1 MFDFRY
7 HALSLVSVF
16 LALVLGLLLGV
27 AIGDRGLVSSAERD
41 MRASLRGDV
50 RKAQAESENLRAQL
64 DEQNKFLQ
72 EAYPLM
78 VGSRLIGERV
88 GVVTLGDVSDQEIG
102 NVRDA
107 LEATGGR
114 LTSVVSIR
122 TPLDLPSI
130 STAAAGTAF
139 QNLQVEPKLVKRFG
153 ERVGVGYVSGG
164 GRLLDKVHRDLL
176 ASSSGALGGV
186 DSVVVIREPRT
197 FQKPQQNILD
207 DFEDGLMTGLSNNNG
222 TVVGVET
229 HRHQALPGRLVPRPR
244 PGLGRR
250 RRPAPRPG
258 RAGVRAGRRRRRLRH
273 QVHRRRAAAEGGQ
286 LARVGGLERQPL
298 ATVQRI
304 FPSRAAIPVTSQ
316 VLWGGGSAAHSRSP
330 WSPPSS
336 APCSSRRSRGD
347 RT

>member
-41 MRASLRGDV
+41 VRASLRGDV

-164 GRLLDKVHRDLL
+164 GRLLGKVHRELL

-197 FQKPQQNILD
+197 FQKPQQNVLD

-229 HRHQALPGRLVPRPR
+229 TDTKPSQVGWYRDHDLASVDDVDQLPGRAALVFALAGADGAFGTKSTAD
-244 PGLGRR
+244 GLL
-250 RRPAPRPG
+250 PK
-258 RAGVRAGRRRRRLRH
+258 
-273 QVHRRRAAAEGGQ
+273 AANSLGS
-286 LARVGGLERQPL
+286 VG
-298 ATVQRI
+298 A
-304 FPSRAAIPVTSQ
+304 S
-316 VLWGGGSAAHSRSP
+316 GSP
-330 WSPPSS
+330 
-336 APCSSRRSRGD
+336 
-347 RT
+347 

>member
-41 MRASLRGDV
+41 VRASLRGDV

-153 ERVGVGYVSGG
+153 ERVGVGYMSGG
-164 GRLLDKVHRDLL
+164 GRLLDKVHRELL

-197 FQKPQQNILD
+197 FQKPQQNVLD

-229 HRHQALPGRLVPRPR
+229 TDTKPSQVGWYRDHNLASVDDVDQLPGRAALVFALAGADGAFGTKSTAD
-244 PGLGRR
+244 GLL
-250 RRPAPRPG
+250 PK
-258 RAGVRAGRRRRRLRH
+258 
-273 QVHRRRAAAEGGQ
+273 AANTLGS
-286 LARVGGLERQPL
+286 VG
-298 ATVQRI
+298 
-304 FPSRAAIPVTSQ
+304 SS
-316 VLWGGGSAAHSRSP
+316 GSP
-330 WSPPSS
+330 
-336 APCSSRRSRGD
+336 
-347 RT
+347 

>member
-1 MFDFRY
+1 MFDYRY

-41 MRASLRGDV
+41 VRASLRGDV

-122 TPLDLPSI
+122 TPLDLPSL

-139 QNLQVEPKLVKRFG
+139 QNLQVEPKMVKRFG

-164 GRLLDKVHRDLL
+164 GRLLNKVHRELL
-176 ASSSGALGGV
+176 SSSSGALGGV

-197 FQKPQQNILD
+197 FQKPQQDVLN
-207 DFEDGLMTGLSNNNG
+207 DFEDGLMSGLSSNNG

-229 HRHQALPGRLVPRPR
+229 TGTKPSQVGWYRDHDLASVDDVDQLPGRAALVFA
-244 PGLGRR
+244 L
-250 RRPAPRPG
+250 
-258 RAGVRAGRRRRRLRH
+258 AGADG
-273 QVHRRRAAAEGGQ
+273 AFG
-286 LARVGGLERQPL
+286 
-298 ATVQRI
+298 TK
-304 FPSRAAIPVTSQ
+304 
-316 VLWGGGSAAHSRSP
+316 
-330 WSPPSS
+330 SS
-336 APCSSRRSRGD
+336 ADALLPKAANSLGSVGSSGSP
-347 RT
+347 

>member
-41 MRASLRGDV
+41 VRASLRGDV

-229 HRHQALPGRLVPRPR
+229 TDTKPSQVGWYRDHDLASVDDVDQLPGRAALVFALAGADGAFGTKSTAD
-244 PGLGRR
+244 GLL
-250 RRPAPRPG
+250 PK
-258 RAGVRAGRRRRRLRH
+258 
-273 QVHRRRAAAEGGQ
+273 AANSLGS
-286 LARVGGLERQPL
+286 VG
-298 ATVQRI
+298 
-304 FPSRAAIPVTSQ
+304 SS
-316 VLWGGGSAAHSRSP
+316 GSP
-330 WSPPSS
+330 
-336 APCSSRRSRGD
+336 
-347 RT
+347 

>member
-41 MRASLRGDV
+41 VRASLRGDV

-164 GRLLDKVHRDLL
+164 GRVLGKVHRELL

-197 FQKPQQNILD
+197 FQKPQQNVLD

-229 HRHQALPGRLVPRPR
+229 TDTKPSQVGWYRDHDLASVDDVDQLPGRAALVFALAGADGAFGTKSTAD
-244 PGLGRR
+244 GLL
-250 RRPAPRPG
+250 PK
-258 RAGVRAGRRRRRLRH
+258 
-273 QVHRRRAAAEGGQ
+273 AANSLGS
-286 LARVGGLERQPL
+286 VG
-298 ATVQRI
+298 
-304 FPSRAAIPVTSQ
+304 SS
-316 VLWGGGSAAHSRSP
+316 GSP
-330 WSPPSS
+330 
-336 APCSSRRSRGD
+336 
-347 RT
+347 

>member
-41 MRASLRGDV
+41 VRASLRGDV

-139 QNLQVEPKLVKRFG
+139 QNLQVDPKLVKRFG
-153 ERVGVGYVSGG
+153 ERIGVGYMSGG
-164 GRLLDKVHRDLL
+164 GRLLDKVHRELL

-197 FQKPQQNILD
+197 FQKPQQNVLD

-229 HRHQALPGRLVPRPR
+229 TDTKPSQVGWYRDHDLASVDDVDQLPGRAALVFALAGADGAFGTKSTAD
-244 PGLGRR
+244 GLL
-250 RRPAPRPG
+250 PK
-258 RAGVRAGRRRRRLRH
+258 
-273 QVHRRRAAAEGGQ
+273 AANTLGS
-286 LARVGGLERQPL
+286 VG
-298 ATVQRI
+298 
-304 FPSRAAIPVTSQ
+304 SS
-316 VLWGGGSAAHSRSP
+316 GSP
-330 WSPPSS
+330 
-336 APCSSRRSRGD
+336 
-347 RT
+347 

>member
-41 MRASLRGDV
+41 VRASLRGDV

-164 GRLLDKVHRDLL
+164 GRLLDKVHRELL

-197 FQKPQQNILD
+197 FQKPEQSVLN

-229 HRHQALPGRLVPRPR
+229 TDTKPSQVGWYRDHDLASVDDVDQLPGRAALVFALAGADGAFGTKSTAD
-244 PGLGRR
+244 GLL
-250 RRPAPRPG
+250 PK
-258 RAGVRAGRRRRRLRH
+258 
-273 QVHRRRAAAEGGQ
+273 AANSLGS
-286 LARVGGLERQPL
+286 VG
-298 ATVQRI
+298 
-304 FPSRAAIPVTSQ
+304 SS
-316 VLWGGGSAAHSRSP
+316 GSP
-330 WSPPSS
+330 
-336 APCSSRRSRGD
+336 
-347 RT
+347 

>member
-41 MRASLRGDV
+41 VRASLRGDV

-164 GRLLDKVHRDLL
+164 GRLLDKVHRELL

-197 FQKPQQNILD
+197 FQKPQENILD

-229 HRHQALPGRLVPRPR
+229 TETDPSQVGWYRDHDLASVDDVDQLPGRAALVFALAGADGAFGTKSTAD
-244 PGLGRR
+244 GLL
-250 RRPAPRPG
+250 PK
-258 RAGVRAGRRRRRLRH
+258 
-273 QVHRRRAAAEGGQ
+273 AANSLGS
-286 LARVGGLERQPL
+286 VG
-298 ATVQRI
+298 
-304 FPSRAAIPVTSQ
+304 SS
-316 VLWGGGSAAHSRSP
+316 GSP
-330 WSPPSS
+330 
-336 APCSSRRSRGD
+336 
-347 RT
+347 

>member
-41 MRASLRGDV
+41 VRASLRGDV

-164 GRLLDKVHRDLL
+164 GRLLDKVHRELL

-197 FQKPQQNILD
+197 FQKPEQSVLN

-229 HRHQALPGRLVPRPR
+229 TDTKPSQVGWYRDHDLASVDDVDQLPGRAALVFALAGADGAFSTKSTAD
-244 PGLGRR
+244 GLL
-250 RRPAPRPG
+250 PK
-258 RAGVRAGRRRRRLRH
+258 
-273 QVHRRRAAAEGGQ
+273 AANSLGS
-286 LARVGGLERQPL
+286 VG
-298 ATVQRI
+298 
-304 FPSRAAIPVTSQ
+304 SS
-316 VLWGGGSAAHSRSP
+316 GSP
-330 WSPPSS
+330 
-336 APCSSRRSRGD
+336 
-347 RT
+347 

>member
-41 MRASLRGDV
+41 VRASLRGDV

-164 GRLLDKVHRDLL
+164 GRLLDKVHRELL

-197 FQKPQQNILD
+197 FQKPEQSVLN

-222 TVVGVET
+222 TFIGAETTDTKPSQVGWYRDHDLASVDDVD
-229 HRHQALPGRLVPRPR
+229 QLPGRAALVFALAGADGAFGTKSTAD
-244 PGLGRR
+244 GLL
-250 RRPAPRPG
+250 PK
-258 RAGVRAGRRRRRLRH
+258 
-273 QVHRRRAAAEGGQ
+273 AANSLGS
-286 LARVGGLERQPL
+286 VG
-298 ATVQRI
+298 
-304 FPSRAAIPVTSQ
+304 SS
-316 VLWGGGSAAHSRSP
+316 GSP
-330 WSPPSS
+330 
-336 APCSSRRSRGD
+336 
-347 RT
+347 

>member
-41 MRASLRGDV
+41 VRASLRGDV

-164 GRLLDKVHRDLL
+164 GRLLDKVHRELL

-197 FQKPQQNILD
+197 FQKPEQSVLN
-207 DFEDGLMTGLSNNNG
+207 DFEDGLMTGLSINNG

-229 HRHQALPGRLVPRPR
+229 TDTKPSQVGWYRDHDLASVDDVDQLPGRAALVFALAGADGAFGTKSTAD
-244 PGLGRR
+244 GLL
-250 RRPAPRPG
+250 PK
-258 RAGVRAGRRRRRLRH
+258 
-273 QVHRRRAAAEGGQ
+273 AANSLGS
-286 LARVGGLERQPL
+286 VG
-298 ATVQRI
+298 
-304 FPSRAAIPVTSQ
+304 SS
-316 VLWGGGSAAHSRSP
+316 GSP
-330 WSPPSS
+330 
-336 APCSSRRSRGD
+336 
-347 RT
+347 

>member
-41 MRASLRGDV
+41 VRASLRGDV

-153 ERVGVGYVSGG
+153 ERIGVGYASGG
-164 GRLLDKVHRDLL
+164 GRLLDKVHRELL

-197 FQKPQQNILD
+197 FQKPQQNVLD

-229 HRHQALPGRLVPRPR
+229 TDTDPSQVGWYRDHDLASVDDVDQLPGRAALVFALAGADGAFGTKSTAD
-244 PGLGRR
+244 GLL
-250 RRPAPRPG
+250 PK
-258 RAGVRAGRRRRRLRH
+258 
-273 QVHRRRAAAEGGQ
+273 AANSLGS
-286 LARVGGLERQPL
+286 VG
-298 ATVQRI
+298 
-304 FPSRAAIPVTSQ
+304 SS
-316 VLWGGGSAAHSRSP
+316 GSP
-330 WSPPSS
+330 
-336 APCSSRRSRGD
+336 
-347 RT
+347 

>member
-41 MRASLRGDV
+41 VRASLRGDV

-164 GRLLDKVHRDLL
+164 GRLLDKVHRELL

-197 FQKPQQNILD
+197 FQKPQQNVLD
-207 DFEDGLMTGLSNNNG
+207 DFEDGLMTGLSSNNG

-229 HRHQALPGRLVPRPR
+229 TDTKPSQVGWYRDHDLASVDDVDQLPGRAALVFALAGADGAFGTKSTAD
-244 PGLGRR
+244 GLL
-250 RRPAPRPG
+250 PK
-258 RAGVRAGRRRRRLRH
+258 
-273 QVHRRRAAAEGGQ
+273 AANSLGS
-286 LARVGGLERQPL
+286 VG
-298 ATVQRI
+298 
-304 FPSRAAIPVTSQ
+304 SS
-316 VLWGGGSAAHSRSP
+316 GSP
-330 WSPPSS
+330 
-336 APCSSRRSRGD
+336 
-347 RT
+347 

>member
-41 MRASLRGDV
+41 VRASLRGDV

-139 QNLQVEPKLVKRFG
+139 QNLQVEPKLVMRFG
-153 ERVGVGYVSGG
+153 ERVGVGYMSGG
-164 GRLLDKVHRDLL
+164 GRLLDKVHRELL

-197 FQKPQQNILD
+197 FQKPQQNVLD
-207 DFEDGLMTGLSNNNG
+207 DFEDGLMTGLSDNNG

-229 HRHQALPGRLVPRPR
+229 TDTNPSQVGWYRDHDLASVDDVDQLPGRAALVFALAGADGAFGTKSTAD
-244 PGLGRR
+244 GLL
-250 RRPAPRPG
+250 PK
-258 RAGVRAGRRRRRLRH
+258 
-273 QVHRRRAAAEGGQ
+273 AANTLGS
-286 LARVGGLERQPL
+286 VG
-298 ATVQRI
+298 
-304 FPSRAAIPVTSQ
+304 SS
-316 VLWGGGSAAHSRSP
+316 GSP
-330 WSPPSS
+330 
-336 APCSSRRSRGD
+336 
-347 RT
+347 